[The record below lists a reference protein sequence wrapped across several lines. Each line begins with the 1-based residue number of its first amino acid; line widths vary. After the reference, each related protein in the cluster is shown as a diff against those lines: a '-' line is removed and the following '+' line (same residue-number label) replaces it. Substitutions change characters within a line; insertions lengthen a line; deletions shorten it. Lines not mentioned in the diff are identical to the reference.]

1 MARRRGKRGVKA
13 EFVGPKITVPRATGG
28 VLGVKNR
35 CAPCYGGYFFIRA
48 HFFASEPGG
57 LVGVLKIKNQCARGY
72 RGCFEGQKSVC
83 QGLQGVFS
91 IDGFFFCIN
100 ARGYRGCFEDKKS
113 VCPVLRGV
121 FWGSKITVP
130 RATGGIFHRWL
141 IFLHQNQ
148 GV

>member
-72 RGCFEGQKSVC
+72 RGCFEGQQSLGPV
-83 QGLQGVFS
+83 LQGVFF
-91 IDGFFFCIN
+91 IRAHFFCIRTRCS
-100 ARGYRGCFEDKKS
+100 AFALLKTGLGRPGPTDAK
-113 VCPVLRGV
+113 
-121 FWGSKITVP
+121 
-130 RATGGIFHRWL
+130 GGI
-141 IFLHQNQ
+141 QYKAA
-148 GV
+148 V